1 MYLLKT
7 GNNAKWCVTTVVTRE
22 PRGAAAG
29 GVARYVHLHLR
40 FLQLSEL
47 QGETTTLQ
55 SAMEEKE
62 REFICRL
69 LPVSGL
75 SLRYVFSL

>member
-7 GNNAKWCVTTVVTRE
+7 GNYAKWCVTTVVTRE

-47 QGETTTLQ
+47 QGETTSLQ
-55 SAMEEKE
+55 SAMEEKKE
-62 REFICRL
+62 RKFIGRL

-75 SLRYVFSL
+75 SLR